1 MRKIVIFFVLTL
13 ALFAANAQESVVD
26 DPYLNEVSRDTLI
39 VLQNQDKYKV
49 ETNYFW
55 DNWFVNGG
63 VGAQMYF
70 ADHNKQMQLKDR
82 FTLAL
87 DLSTGKWFSPGL
99 GVRAGVSGY
108 MLKGL
113 SGWSE
118 HTALEAPNY
127 NWNNYTGFI
136 KNAYKKDYVNNGKE
150 LKHWAGDVYPNVKAG
165 PNHYEMYKTEIF
177 YLNTQVDALFNLT
190 NILFGFKK
198 DRVYSFIPYIGVGWA
213 TTFNQGIYE
222 NRFGENVM
230 GKHSNEVTANV
241 GFLNLFNISEAFAIS
256 VDIRGT
262 YMNDRFDQQIGGRYG
277 EGIASAT
284 IGLTYNFNQRGWNK
298 GKTMIIKYGE
308 KDINMLRNRVNELQA
323 ANRALQAQL
332 AEPRIE
338 EQVKETVLAGPLL
351 VTFVINRYDLSNE
364 ARVNLGF
371 LAEAIKQNPQSTFVI
386 TGYADEGTG
395 NVSINDRLSKNRA
408 KVVYDCL
415 VNEFGVNPSQI
426 RAEYEGG
433 VKNMYYND
441 PRLSRAVIT
450 RVE

>member
-1 MRKIVIFFVLTL
+1 MRKIVLLFALSLTL
-13 ALFAANAQESVVD
+13 WAAKAQEPMVN
-26 DPYLNEVSRDTLI
+26 DPYLNEVSRDTL
-39 VLQNQDKYKV
+39 VLESQDKYKV

-55 DNWFVNGG
+55 DNWFINAGI
-63 VGAQMYF
+63 GAQIQF
-70 ADHNKQMQLKDR
+70 ADHNRQMQLKDR
-82 FTLAL
+82 FTMAL

-108 MLKGL
+108 QLKGL

-118 HTALEAPNY
+118 HSATEAPNY
-127 NWNNYTGFI
+127 NRDNYTGFI
-136 KNAYKKDYVNNGKE
+136 KNAYQMYKE
-150 LKHWAGDVYPNVKAG
+150 DGSHFHWAGDVYKNTKIPD
-165 PNHYEMYKTEIF
+165 HYTMYKTEIF

-198 DRVYSFIPYIGVGWA
+198 DRVFEFIPYIGVGWA
-213 TTFNQGIYE
+213 HTFNRGIYE
-222 NRFGENVM
+222 NRFGDNVM
-230 GKHSNEVTANV
+230 GKRSNEVTANV
-241 GFLNLFNISEAFAIS
+241 GFLNLFNISDAFAIS

-277 EGIASAT
+277 EGIASGT

-308 KDINMLRNRVNELQA
+308 KDINMLRDRINELQA
-323 ANRALQAQL
+323 ANIALQNQL
-332 AEPRIE
+332 GEPRVQ

-351 VTFVINRYDLSNE
+351 VTFVINKYDLSNE

-371 LAEAIKQNPQSTFVI
+371 LADAIKKNPQSTFVI

-408 KVVYDCL
+408 KAVYDCL